1 MNRFRFPLDLQL
13 FAEDDDTILP
23 DDYSETP
30 EAEEKQEDSFD
41 MDSEDTGTDAED
53 TTPAEEPEQP
63 TETAQEQ
70 KLKLKFNHEERE
82 ISLEEATALAQKGM
96 NYEKAV
102 ERARVEAAQQ
112 ARDSYIAEQGYEWN
126 GKPITSEAQYKDALA
141 EQALIDKYKDS
152 NLPDEVIQELMEGRK
167 DREER
172 AKEKAAQEEETKKT
186 TQVNDFLDYFQRV
199 NERPFDGVKDSI
211 PQEVRDAVDRG
222 ETLKNA
228 YMEFHNKE
236 LRSQLKI
243 AKQNETNSKK
253 APVGSVTAHG
263 GNKTEAEDDFL
274 AGFNST

>member
-1 MNRFRFPLDLQL
+1 M
-13 FAEDDDTILP
+13 DDDMILP
-23 DDYSETP
+23 DDFEATPQADETTSD
-30 EAEEKQEDSFD
+30 EIQ
-41 MDSEDTGTDAED
+41 MDPEDTGTDAED

-63 TETAQEQ
+63 TEPAQEQ

-126 GKPITSEAQYKDALA
+126 GKPITTEAQYKDAMA
-141 EQALIDKYKDS
+141 EQALKEKYQDS

-167 DREER
+167 DREAR

-186 TQVNDFLDYFQRV
+186 AQVNDFLDYFQRV
-199 NERPFDGVKDSI
+199 NERAFDGAKDAI
-211 PQEVRDAVDRG
+211 PQEVKDAVDRG
-222 ETLKNA
+222 DTLKIA
-228 YMEFHNKE
+228 YMEYHNNQ
-236 LRSQLKI
+236 LRNQLKI

-253 APVGSVTAHG
+253 APVGSVTAFG
-263 GNKTEAEDDFL
+263 GNKTEVVDDFL
-274 AGFNST
+274 AGFNSD

>member
-1 MNRFRFPLDLQL
+1 M
-13 FAEDDDTILP
+13 DDDMILP
-23 DDYSETP
+23 DDFESLPADEPTTDTQDPVEDLDTETVDESTSDP
-30 EAEEKQEDSFD
+30 TEPAEAAQEPQ
-41 MDSEDTGTDAED
+41 TDALQ
-53 TTPAEEPEQP
+53 T
-63 TETAQEQ
+63 
-70 KLKLKFNHEERE
+70 LKLKFDREEVDVPIDEVRM
-82 ISLEEATALAQKGM
+82 LAQKGK
-96 NYEKAV
+96 NYERAM
-102 ERARVEAAQQ
+102 ERTRQEAAQQ

-126 GKPITSEAQYKDALA
+126 GKPITTEAQYKDALA
-141 EQALIDKYKDS
+141 EQKLIDQYKDS

-236 LRSQLKI
+236 LRNQLKI